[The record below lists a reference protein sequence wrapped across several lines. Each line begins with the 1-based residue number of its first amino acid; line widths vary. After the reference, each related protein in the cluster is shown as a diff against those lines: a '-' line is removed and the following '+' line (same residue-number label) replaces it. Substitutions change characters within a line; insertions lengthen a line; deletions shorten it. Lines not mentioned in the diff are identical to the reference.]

1 MEVSVDA
8 RFFYRKIFYKKMSLK
23 NPKTFRKCQ
32 ENVRPQIPEL
42 EFLKTLIFT
51 RVLKVTQLIKFY
63 FFFI

>member
-1 MEVSVDA
+1 
-8 RFFYRKIFYKKMSLK
+8 MSLK

-51 RVLKVTQLIKFY
+51 RVLKVTK
-63 FFFI
+63 